1 MAKDGYTIRPMVVS
15 DAGHV
20 AELCIE
26 LGYDV
31 VPADVAER
39 FAGTADDQD
48 HALLVAEAMDGA
60 ILGWVHVHRTK
71 LLVSPPSAEIGG
83 LIVGSESRRH
93 GVGAALMSAAEEWAR
108 GAGCQ
113 LVRLRSNVVRTDA
126 HAFYERLGYM
136 NAKTSHTFEK
146 PIQA

>member
-1 MAKDGYTIRPMVVS
+1 
-15 DAGHV
+15 
-20 AELCIE
+20 
-26 LGYDV
+26 V

-60 ILGWVHVHRTK
+60 ILGWLHVHRPK

-83 LIVGSESRRH
+83 LIVGSGSRRH
-93 GVGAALMSAAEEWAR
+93 GVGAALMAAAEEWAR

-113 LVRLRSNVVRTDA
+113 LVCLRSNVIRTDA
-126 HAFYERLGYM
+126 HAFYGLGYTD
-136 NAKTSHTFEK
+136 AKTSHTFVK
-146 PIQA
+146 ADPGLGRGAWSDQATVPHGITDRHP